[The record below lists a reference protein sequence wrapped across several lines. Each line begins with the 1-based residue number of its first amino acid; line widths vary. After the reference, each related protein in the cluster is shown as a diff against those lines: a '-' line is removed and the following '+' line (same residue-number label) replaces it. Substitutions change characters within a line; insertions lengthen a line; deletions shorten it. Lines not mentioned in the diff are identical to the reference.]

1 MTSAEKYVTFA
12 SLIVLT
18 VVLLYIVIYAIKLY
32 RLERAVIELQV
43 PGSRQNED
51 REERTEAAS

>member
-51 REERTEAAS
+51 RVERTEAAS

>member
-1 MTSAEKYVTFA
+1 VTSAEKYVTFA

-32 RLERAVIELQV
+32 RLERAVIELSST
-43 PGSRQNED
+43 PGVGPPMS
-51 REERTEAAS
+51 